1 MVESKT
7 FGKIIICFSRI
18 LFSSIHCLLNCFTVL
33 WGLHLSYAGFVFKA
47 DLLCSFFFFFAP
59 PLHDSQSKQALF
71 IFNRVILQPINSM
84 TCLKLSIPP
93 SSLLPVFILLAGA
106 QKQKQVGGASVLTT
120 WYSHIRSFS
129 FYWYP
134 AEPRAAL
141 ANTLT
146 SLSEHLR
153 KREKVDY
160 AL

>member
-47 DLLCSFFFFFAP
+47 DLLCSFFFL
-59 PLHDSQSKQALF
+59 LHVCMIHSLNKPCLSL
-71 IFNRVILQPINSM
+71 IESIQPINSM

-120 WYSHIRSFS
+120 WYNHIRSFS
-129 FYWYP
+129 LYWYP